1 VAAGMNGSR
10 RGTCG
15 HIPVRYQREG
25 LEMLGFI
32 AAILFVIA
40 FILYAASVATVHIF
54 SPTSLMLA
62 GLACLALH
70 LSGVGTN
77 WSVRR

>member
-1 VAAGMNGSR
+1 
-10 RGTCG
+10 
-15 HIPVRYQREG
+15 
-25 LEMLGFI
+25 MLGFI

-40 FILYAASVATVHIF
+40 FLINATNTVTSAVF
-54 SPTSLMLA
+54 SPMSLLLL

-77 WSVRR
+77 WTAGRVRARR

>member
-1 VAAGMNGSR
+1 MNGSSG
-10 RGTCG
+10 GTCG
-15 HIPVRYQREG
+15 DIRVRYQMEG
-25 LEMLGFI
+25 PEMLGYI
-32 AAILFVIA
+32 AAILFIIA
-40 FILYAASVATVHIF
+40 FILYAASVATVTIF